1 MTKILRDS
9 GFVMIA
15 DTTASDDADDPWIVP
30 LHGIEAPA
38 TILPLR
44 SPMVEESQPPF
55 HLYDDDE
62 LPTIEFRPRLRRSA

>member
-1 MTKILRDS
+1 MPDDI
-9 GFVMIA
+9 V
-15 DTTASDDADDPWIVP
+15 DADDPWIVP

-38 TILPLR
+38 AILPIRTL
-44 SPMVEESQPPF
+44 PVEDPVTTA